1 MNKKANIYDV
11 AERAGVSHQTVSR
24 VLNNHSSLKPA
35 TREKVEKAIFE
46 LQYRPNQ
53 AARQLV
59 TSQSRIIGILIA
71 GTELYGPWA
80 ILNAMEQEAR
90 KEGYSVISISVLP
103 DSPKSW
109 QEGIDQLRNLNIDGA
124 ITIALPN
131 ALVKEVE
138 RSVTNATIVIV
149 DAEPGKKFDAVNL
162 DNESGG
168 ALATQHLIDLGHT
181 EILHI
186 TGPIDGYEG
195 KMRRK
200 GYESAMVA
208 AQLKPDVI
216 EGDWSLSTGYKI
228 GSEILSRK
236 KYPSAIFTANDHLAL
251 GVIKALS
258 EAKIRIPEDVSVVG
272 FDNVPEAAYF
282 SPSLTTISQNFDQLG
297 NLAINRMLSQ
307 LKEPGK
313 RETLMIE
320 PELISRDSTQNKF
333 QNKGKKK

>member
-1 MNKKANIYDV
+1 MSKKANIYDV

-35 TREKVEKAIFE
+35 TREKVEKAITE
-46 LQYRPNQ
+46 LHYRPNQ

-59 TSQSRIIGILIA
+59 TSQSRIIGILVVSA
-71 GTELYGPWA
+71 ELYGPFA

-90 KEGYSVISISVLP
+90 KEGYSVISISVLL
-103 DSPKSW
+103 DSPESW
-109 QEGIDQLRNLNIDGA
+109 REGIDQLRNLNVDGA

-131 ALVKEVE
+131 ALVREVE
-138 RSVTNATIVIV
+138 KSFTNETIVIV

-186 TGPIDGYEG
+186 TGPVGGYEG
-195 KMRRK
+195 TMRRK
-200 GYESAMVA
+200 GYESTMLA
-208 AQLKPDVI
+208 AKLKPDVI

-228 GSEILSRK
+228 GNEILSRK

-251 GVIKALS
+251 GVIKALN
-258 EAKIRIPEDVSVVG
+258 EAKVRIPEDVSVVG

-282 SPSLTTISQNFDQLG
+282 SPSLTTISQNFDRLG
-297 NLAINRMLSQ
+297 NLAIKRMLSQ

-320 PELISRDSTQNKF
+320 PELISRDSTQKRV
-333 QNKGKKK
+333 QNKGSKK